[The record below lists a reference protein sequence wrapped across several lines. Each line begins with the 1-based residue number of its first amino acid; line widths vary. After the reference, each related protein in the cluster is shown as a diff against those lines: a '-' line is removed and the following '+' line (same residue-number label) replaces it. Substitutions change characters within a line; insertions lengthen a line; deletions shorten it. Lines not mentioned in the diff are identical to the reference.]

1 VRMVLSPIG
10 KSIIISSKLIFEMII
25 QILGITVALL
35 VHFGATEIPLGVK
48 MIHKQRESDLRSHNS
63 VTAFP
68 VLHGVSTL
76 PCLIVT

>member
-1 VRMVLSPIG
+1 MRMVLSLIG
-10 KSIIISSKLIFEMII
+10 KSIIIRSKLIFEMII
-25 QILGITVALL
+25 QILGITVAL

-68 VLHGVSTL
+68 ALHSVSTL
-76 PCLIVT
+76 PCLNVT